1 MNTLPFLGLK
11 RSHNSYLH
19 DLAVAKETLD
29 IEREEWEV
37 ERAHMLARISGL
49 ESLCTSR
56 KERISGLLLANH
68 RQLEQEEEVEE
79 KGEVCQEEE
88 KEEEGQEEEE
98 GQAVAVENLDARKE
112 WESERARVLAQISGL
127 GACTC
132 THFDLLA
139 QISSREKALD
149 SWRKVGRSRSRSRS
163 MSIYNTLNS
172 EIVDLRA
179 QLQANGDM
187 MKKFGDPLTHYMP

>member
-19 DLAVAKETLD
+19 DLVVAKETLD

-79 KGEVCQEEE
+79 KGEEGQEEE
-88 KEEEGQEEEE
+88 KEEVEEKGEEGQEEEKDE
-98 GQAVAVENLDARKE
+98 ERRFGA
-112 WESERARVLAQISGL
+112 SERA
-127 GACTC
+127 
-132 THFDLLA
+132 DLLA
-139 QISSREKALD
+139 RMLAL
-149 SWRKVGRSRSRSRS
+149 R
-163 MSIYNTLNS
+163 NT
-172 EIVDLRA
+172 
-179 QLQANGDM
+179 
-187 MKKFGDPLTHYMP
+187 